1 MKFDI
6 SVDRIVTGPFQENTF
21 VVRSVDSRKA
31 LIIDPGDD
39 ENTIIDFIKSEKLKP
54 IAILNTHA
62 HLDHIGAVSK
72 IQEIFEISFYLH
84 KKEKMIL
91 DLYEESCEMFGLPI
105 KKKPIVDEWITDQKN
120 LTFNEFEVNI
130 INTPGHTPGGL
141 CYEIYD
147 HLFVGDTLFRGSV
160 GRTDLPGGNLNQL
173 RESLIH
179 LIEKISH
186 DKTIHTGHGENTKL
200 KHELISNPFL
210 SSLYY

>member
-6 SVDRIVTGPFQENTF
+6 SVNRIVTGPFQENTF

-91 DLYEESCEMFGLPI
+91 DLYEESCEMFGLPV
-105 KKKPIVDEWITDQKN
+105 KKKPTVDEWITDHKN
-120 LTFNEFEVNI
+120 LTFKEFEVNI

-141 CYEIYD
+141 CYEISE

-160 GRTDLPGGNLNQL
+160 GRTDLPGGNWDQL
-173 RESLIH
+173 RQSLIH
-179 LIEKISH
+179 LIKTINH
-186 DKTIHTGHGENTKL
+186 DKIIHSGHGDDTKL

-210 SSLYY
+210 NSI